1 VESGTACDDCHATKA
16 WVPARFNHDQATSSC
31 VTCHN
36 GITATGKAVTH
47 ITSGNVCEDCH
58 STAAWIP
65 AQFDHADITSGCN
78 TCHNGGTATG
88 MDTNHFVT
96 SEQCDVCHRTTAW
109 IPTLLFD
116 HQSTNYPGDHT
127 GSNPSCIDCHTS
139 NSQNI
144 IWSMGYT
151 GECAGCHANDYEL
164 DKHENN
170 PMSPDYIDCSSTCH
184 KPDPQHRVNHSD
196 WGQ

>member
-1 VESGTACDDCHATKA
+1 
-16 WVPARFNHDQATSSC
+16 

-36 GITATGKAVTH
+36 GVTATGKAVTH
-47 ITSGNVCEDCH
+47 ITSSNVCEDCH
-58 STAAWIP
+58 STAAWTP

-116 HQSTNYPGDHT
+116 HQSANYPGDHT
-127 GSNPSCIDCHTS
+127 GSNPGCIDCHTS
-139 NSQNI
+139 NSQSITWPNAA
-144 IWSMGYT
+144 YKP
-151 GECAGCHANDYEL
+151 ECAACHAGDYRS
-164 DKHENN
+164 DKHENR
-170 PMSPDYIDCSSTCH
+170 SVTQDLDCAGTCH
-184 KPDPQHRVNHSD
+184 KPNPQHSVTHGD
-196 WGQ
+196 WD